1 MLTGRIGQVSGKF
14 EAGVDLLS
22 AEGAIGKQ
30 TPETTRPII
39 YKLGIQAPAGT
50 KVKVNSIELKI
61 GKTGI
66 YELDKIVD
74 VKYLSFPDGVEDAI
88 IDYVY

>member
-66 YELDKIVD
+66 Y
-74 VKYLSFPDGVEDAI
+74 VKYLSFPEGVDDAI